1 MNLKNYTGTVFT
13 MIEKL
18 KKLIK
23 ESDFDAALIV
33 SPENRFYFT
42 GFNSTDGFLLAS
54 ENDAVFI
61 TDSRYIEAAQNTV
74 KKCKVVLQQRDIK
87 QLKNVLDSFGAKT
100 VAVEADRLTVSNLAR
115 FTKAFE
121 EIGIIPDGSLD
132 SGINSLRGIK
142 ESSEV
147 DKIVAAQRIAEKGF
161 EHICNF
167 IEEGKTEK
175 EIQLELDF
183 YMLSHGA
190 EALSFET
197 IAVSGANGS
206 MPHGVPTDKPV
217 KKGEL
222 ITLDFGAVYGGYH
235 SDMTR
240 TVALGFVNDKQREV
254 YETVLRAQLDSIA
267 SIKAGVTGKAADEAA
282 RSVIRDAGYGDY
294 FGHGTGHGV
303 GVEIHEYP
311 SVSPANEKA
320 LENGNIVT
328 VEPGIYLP
336 GEFGVRIEDMVLV
349 TEDGCRNLT
358 ECPKELIIL

>member
-1 MNLKNYTGTVFT
+1 

-18 KKLIK
+18 KELIK
-23 ESDFDAALIV
+23 KSGFDAVLIV

-42 GFNSTDGFLLAS
+42 GFNSTDGFLLACG
-54 ENDAVFI
+54 DRAVFI

-74 KKCKVVLQQRDIK
+74 RGCEVVLQQREIS

-100 VAVEADRLTVSNLAR
+100 VAVEADRLTVSDFAR

-121 EIGIIPDGSLD
+121 GIELVADGTLD
-132 SGINSLRGIK
+132 MGINAIRSVK
-142 ESSEV
+142 DAAEV
-147 DKIVAAQRIAEKGF
+147 EKIITAQRIAEKGF

-167 IEEGKTEK
+167 ITEGKTEK

-183 YMLSHGA
+183 FMLSHGA

-206 MPHGVPTDKPV
+206 KPHGVPTDKPV

-222 ITLDFGAVYGGYH
+222 ITLDFGAVYEGYH

-240 TVALGFVNDKQREV
+240 TVALGSVDDNQKLI
-254 YETVLRAQLDSIA
+254 YNTVLEAQLSAIA
-267 SIKAGVTGKAADEAA
+267 SIKAGVTGKEADEAA
-282 RSVIRDAGYGDY
+282 RRVIRNAGYGEY

-311 SVSPANEKA
+311 NVSPSNEKA
-320 LENGNIVT
+320 LVSGNIVT
-328 VEPGIYLP
+328 AEPGIYIP
-336 GEFGVRIEDMVLV
+336 GKYGVRIEDMVLV
-349 TEDGCRNLT
+349 TDDGCKNLT

>member
-1 MNLKNYTGTVFT
+1 

-23 ESDFDAALIV
+23 NSDFDAALIV

-42 GFNSTDGFLLAS
+42 GFNSTDGFLIAG
-54 ENDAVFI
+54 ENEAVFI
-61 TDSRYIEAAQNTV
+61 TDSRYIEAAQNRIKDCRV
-74 KKCKVVLQQRDIK
+74 ELQERDMA
-87 QLKNVLDSFGAKT
+87 QLKRVLDSFGAKT
-100 VAVEADRLTVSNLAR
+100 VAVEADRLTVSMLAR
-115 FTKAFE
+115 FTKALE
-121 EIGIIPDGSLD
+121 GIDIIPDGSLD
-132 SGINSLRGIK
+132 SGVNALRGIK
-142 ESSEV
+142 DASEV
-147 DKIVAAQRIAEKGF
+147 DKIVKAQRIAEKGF

-167 IEEGKTEK
+167 IKEGKTEK

-183 YMLSHGA
+183 FMLSHGA
-190 EALSFET
+190 QALSFET
-197 IAVSGANGS
+197 IAVSGSNGS

-222 ITLDFGAVYGGYH
+222 ITLDFGAVFEGYH

-240 TVALGFVNDKQREV
+240 TVALGFADEKQKEV
-254 YETVLRAQLDSIA
+254 YNTVLKAQLNSIA
-267 SIKAGVTGKAADEAA
+267 SIKAGVTGKEADEAA

-311 SVSPANEKA
+311 SVSPANGKP
-320 LENGNIVT
+320 LEAGNIVT

-336 GEFGVRIEDMVLV
+336 GKFGVRIEDMVLV
-349 TEDGCRNLT
+349 TEDGCKNLT
-358 ECPKELIIL
+358 ACPKELIIL